1 MNNLKR
7 KILNKKLLM
16 ALITTAILVALILF
30 TNSTALAFLGDN
42 TNANQ
47 PSNTDVN
54 YQFGYGEP
62 PPTTPLP
69 EGSTDI
75 RGMATTSGRFIQDT
89 DAYSVDNQAGIH
101 IPSGTIGLDKNL
113 QPLTYL
119 SIKKVTPA
127 PDPPEGYLTIGNAY
141 DFGPSG
147 ATFDPPITISFTFD
161 PNTLPANVD
170 ISTLKLAIYVTDPV
184 TGIGHWTTLTNIHI
198 VGNKI
203 YGDTDHFT
211 IFAII
216 APNTVPPTTTT
227 QAQTTTPASTSTTTP
242 ALTST
247 TTPAST
253 STTTPALTS
262 TTTPSATP
270 TAAVT
275 SAQTNWGLIGG
286 LIAAGVVVIALL
298 VTYLMRWRRH
308 PA

>member
-1 MNNLKR
+1 VNNLKR
-7 KILNKKLLM
+7 RIFNKNILITLL
-16 ALITTAILVALILF
+16 TTAILVVLILA
-30 TNSTALAFLGDN
+30 TNLTALAFTDN
-42 TNANQ
+42 KTNANQ
-47 PSNTDVN
+47 PNTTDVN

-62 PPTTPLP
+62 YTPLP

-75 RGMATTSGRFIQDT
+75 RGAATTAGRFIQDT

-127 PDPPEGYLTIGNAY
+127 PDPPEGYLTIGNSY

-147 ATFDPPITISFTFD
+147 STFDPPITISFTFD

-170 ISTLKLAIYVTDPV
+170 VSTLKLAIYVTDPV

-203 YGDTDHFT
+203 TGDTDHFT
-211 IFAII
+211 IFDII
-216 APNTVPPTTTT
+216 APNPVPPTTTT
-227 QAQTTTPASTSTTTP
+227 QAQTTTPAPTSTTTP
-242 ALTST
+242 APTST
-247 TTPAST
+247 TTLAPT
-253 STTTPALTS
+253 STTTLAPTS

-270 TAAVT
+270 TAAAT
-275 SAQTNWGLIGG
+275 STPTNWGLIGG
-286 LIAAGVVVIALL
+286 LIAAALVIVLL
-298 VTYLMRWRRH
+298 SVYFLRWRKH
-308 PA
+308 SA